1 MRISVSYKEINIIEK
16 ILTKDECDSIDGI
29 FGKVV
34 WIVNAYKKYIGLD
47 ISSYRISEYED
58 LPYNF
63 TIFIRT
69 EDLVKLR
76 HKKLEDILN

>member
-16 ILTKDECDSIDGI
+16 ILTKDEYDSIDGN
-29 FGKVV
+29 GVV

-47 ISSYRISEYED
+47 ISSYRISEYEV

-76 HKKLEDILN
+76 DKKLEDILN

>member
-16 ILTKDECDSIDGI
+16 ILTKDEYDSIDGN
-29 FGKVV
+29 GVV

-76 HKKLEDILN
+76 DKKLEDILN